1 MVWMDHPEH
10 IPLCPRTILVSEDI
24 PDCPM
29 AIAQCVTQECWVF
42 TVLGRT
48 KYPSIPLSLAHVS
61 IASSVSSLGV
71 ETAIDHQ

>member
-10 IPLCPRTILVSEDI
+10 IPFCPRTILVSEDI

-29 AIAQCVTQECWVF
+29 AIAQSVIQECRVL

-48 KYPSIPLSLAHVS
+48 KYPSIPLSPTHVS